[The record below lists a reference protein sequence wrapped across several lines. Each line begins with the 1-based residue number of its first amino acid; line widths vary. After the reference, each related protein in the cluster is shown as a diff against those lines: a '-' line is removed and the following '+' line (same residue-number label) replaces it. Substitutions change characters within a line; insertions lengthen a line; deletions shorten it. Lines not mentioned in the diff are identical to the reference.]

1 MTATTNKVFCCLH
14 IKILLLS
21 VLICIFAR
29 AMNTIAPAQ
38 IRANFSPP
46 LTNATVHPG
55 KDKSPLLLLPI
66 LCFSIQLLGIA
77 GNGLVIH
84 AISTQRHFQTNYYYL
99 VYHLA
104 VSDLIVLLAYGEKT
118 LNYCIPS
125 LKLITTS
132 AACKLSGFFKT
143 MFYTTGVAFLVFIGL
158 LRYRGA
164 IHPFKPRFTRKKMRC
179 LVAASY
185 LASFF
190 VSVSF
195 ALFRVVNKNNVCTFL
210 DQFHVYS
217 VVMSFSIVFLDFLT
231 PFVLL
236 HVVYLKIIY
245 RLWVQQ
251 RVLPHAALGS
261 GTEDNGGGAQA
272 RQRRFF
278 RASFASFVI
287 VVLFS
292 LSTAPY
298 EILWLLDAVG
308 KTETSVG
315 VSFWAFF
322 VKLFGNW
329 AINPLIYGV
338 ADSSLRHSFRLT
350 FRRIVKCFKR

>member
-1 MTATTNKVFCCLH
+1 
-14 IKILLLS
+14 
-21 VLICIFAR
+21 
-29 AMNTIAPAQ
+29 MNTIAPQ
-38 IRANFSPP
+38 NQVNFSPP
-46 LTNATVHPG
+46 LTNVTGHPG
-55 KDKSPLLLLPI
+55 KDKSALLLLLPI
-66 LCFSIQLLGIA
+66 LCSSIQLLGVA
-77 GNGLVIH
+77 GNAFVIH
-84 AISTQRHFQTNYYYL
+84 AISTQRRFQTDYYYL
-99 VYHLA
+99 VCHLA
-104 VSDLIVLLAYGEKT
+104 VSDLVVLLAYSEKT
-118 LNYCIPS
+118 LNYYTPS
-125 LKLITTS
+125 FKLITTS
-132 AACKLSGFFKT
+132 ATCKLLGFFKT
-143 MFYTTGVAFLVFIGL
+143 MFYTTGVAFLVLIGL

-164 IHPFKPRFTRKKMRC
+164 IHPLKPRFTRKKMRC

-185 LASFF
+185 LASFL
-190 VSVSF
+190 VSISF
-195 ALFRVVNKNNVCTFL
+195 ALFRDVNKSRVCTFL
-210 DQFHVYS
+210 DQFHVYN
-217 VVMSFSIVFLDFLT
+217 VVMSSLVFFLDFLG

-251 RVLPHAALGS
+251 RVLPHALGA
-261 GTEDNGGGAQA
+261 GTEANAGVSCGVQV

-292 LSTAPY
+292 LSSAPY
-298 EILWLLDAVG
+298 EILWLLDAVK